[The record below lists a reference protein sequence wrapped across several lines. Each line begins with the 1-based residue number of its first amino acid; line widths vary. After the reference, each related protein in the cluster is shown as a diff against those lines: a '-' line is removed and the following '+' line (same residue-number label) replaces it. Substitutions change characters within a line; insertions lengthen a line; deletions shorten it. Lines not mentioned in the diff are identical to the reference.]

1 MDKGTKDSLMNATST
16 MTSVGAMCGVAYGI
30 SQKKSFWTTTGFALL
45 FAIAGAALGATYQT
59 YAND

>member
-1 MDKGTKDSLMNATST
+1 MNATST